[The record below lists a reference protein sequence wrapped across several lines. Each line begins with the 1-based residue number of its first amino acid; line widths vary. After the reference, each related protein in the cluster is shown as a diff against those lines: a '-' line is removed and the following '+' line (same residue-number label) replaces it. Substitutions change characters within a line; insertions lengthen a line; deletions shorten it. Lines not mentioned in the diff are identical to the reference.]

1 MFENYL
7 MLKIIEEKYKEL
19 KLDKKDINNIF
30 WKIVEFEGNAI
41 GLIGE
46 KFIREL
52 FNYYGIKILINNNK
66 TIHNEY
72 DVIVDTGKKLYLEIK
87 TARQGR
93 KNPTFQFNGINPNY
107 NYDYLIC
114 IGITQ
119 SEILYKIISKHNDF
133 VYIHDKTN
141 RGHWVKIDDENQ
153 KKLVSMN
160 PNNNVNYKLTLN
172 ITSMKSIS
180 NFKDEIVNLI
190 K

>member
-1 MFENYL
+1 MFENDL

-52 FNYYGIKILINNNK
+52 FNYYGIKILSNKNK

-133 VYIHDKTN
+133 VHQWQNKQRSLSKN
-141 RGHWVKIDDENQ
+141 RWW
-153 KKLVSMN
+153 
-160 PNNNVNYKLTLN
+160 
-172 ITSMKSIS
+172 KSKEIS
-180 NFKDEIVNLI
+180 
-190 K
+190 